1 MFGPDLSDSDR
12 RALIMKAYET
22 LKGQWERFR
31 RPDGGRDHPA
41 KTCRDLHV
49 AHPELP
55 SGDYWVDP
63 NEGDVRDAILV
74 HCNMANKATCLY
86 PQPTRTPEI
95 TYIGEEQEIW
105 VTEVEGGMK
114 VSIITSC
121 IPRKLTWLLSD
132 ILSNDCRVIVAPLV
146 GRHSLLLLRAVL
158 MNMETFTA
166 VTELF
171 LMITVLCEVVNC
183 KDFQAY

>member
-1 MFGPDLSDSDR
+1 
-12 RALIMKAYET
+12 MKAYET
-22 LKGQWERFR
+22 LKSQWERYR
-31 RPDGGRDHPA
+31 RPDGGRDYPA

-74 HCNMANKATCLY
+74 YCNMVNKATCLY
-86 PQPTRTPEI
+86 PQPNRTPEI

-121 IPRKLTWLLSD
+121 IYRKLTWLL
-132 ILSNDCRVIVAPLV
+132 
-146 GRHSLLLLRAVL
+146 
-158 MNMETFTA
+158 
-166 VTELF
+166 
-171 LMITVLCEVVNC
+171 
-183 KDFQAY
+183 

>member
-1 MFGPDLSDSDR
+1 MFGSDLSDSDR
-12 RALIMKAYET
+12 RALVMKAYET
-22 LKGQWERFR
+22 LKSQWERFR
-31 RPDGGRDHPA
+31 RPDGGRDYPA

-49 AHPELP
+49 AHPEFP

-74 HCNMANKATCLY
+74 YCNMVNKATCLY
-86 PQPTRTPEI
+86 PQPSRTPEI
-95 TYIGEEQEIW
+95 TYVGEDQEIW

-114 VSIITSC
+114 VSIITNC
-121 IPRKLTWLLSD
+121 IPRKLMCLLCD
-132 ILSNDCRVIVAPLV
+132 ILSNDCHVIVAPLV
-146 GRHSLLLLRAVL
+146 GKHSLLLLRAVL

-171 LMITVLCEVVNC
+171 
-183 KDFQAY
+183 